1 MKFLKNILL
10 STIILIIINL
20 IITPMQ
26 TKVQA
31 GIFSDILNGGDV
43 FTQSADDKEY
53 FNEENQ
59 KKSVDQMYYFLLGL
73 GVIIAIV
80 IGIIIG
86 IQFITTGVEGQAK
99 IKEKLLPYIIGCIII
114 FGGFGIWRVVL
125 NIANDTL
132 DSGQTVK
139 TEETQDEKP
148 PLIQKIEQM
157 FFNKEK
163 SNNNPNGD
171 SKEGGG
177 SGGGATR

>member
-59 KKSVDQMYYFLLGL
+59 KKSVEQMYYFLLGL

-99 IKEKLLPYIIGCIII
+99 IKEKLLPYIIGCVVI

-125 NIANDTL
+125 NLTNNTL
-132 DSGQTVK
+132 D
-139 TEETQDEKP
+139 TQVQQEQE
-148 PLIQKIEQM
+148 QKKQLPT
-157 FFNKEK
+157 NPKESRDWSLK
-163 SNNNPNGD
+163 
-171 SKEGGG
+171 K
-177 SGGGATR
+177 